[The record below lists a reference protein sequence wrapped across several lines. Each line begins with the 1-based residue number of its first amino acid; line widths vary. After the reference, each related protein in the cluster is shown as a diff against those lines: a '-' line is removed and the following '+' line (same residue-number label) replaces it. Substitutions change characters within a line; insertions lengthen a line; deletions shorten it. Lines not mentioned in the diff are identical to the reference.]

1 MNQQGNL
8 NSKYP
13 SLTLVIDDLILLF
26 VLIVFNTCKVQIVIP
41 IQSPSKIM
49 QLGGLVS
56 NDEKCCTR
64 GHLTMN
70 QYSFPFAPN
79 DILHLRTSGPHLAT
93 RQCVN
98 ASSRTVPAWL
108 ERRSSCSVM
117 GMRWLEPASWKP
129 QLSCTCSLTKQN
141 GVKCWLLL
149 SPGPSS
155 SKDGLCWAPDEQLHC
170 MPWLW

>member
-1 MNQQGNL
+1 MDEENIQQGNL
-8 NSKYP
+8 NSKYR
-13 SLTLVIDDLILLF
+13 SLTLVIDILILLF
-26 VLIVFNTCKVQIVIP
+26 GLIVLNTCKVQFVIP

-79 DILHLRTSGPHLAT
+79 DILHLLTSGPHLAT

-98 ASSRTVPAWL
+98 ASSLTVPAWL
-108 ERRSSCSVM
+108 ERWSSCSVM
-117 GMRWLEPASWKP
+117 GMRWLEPASGKP
-129 QLSCTCSLTKQN
+129 LLSCTCSLTKQK
-141 GVKCWLLL
+141 GVSAGYFCHQAQVVQRI
-149 SPGPSS
+149 
-155 SKDGLCWAPDEQLHC
+155 DHAEHV
-170 MPWLW
+170 MNN